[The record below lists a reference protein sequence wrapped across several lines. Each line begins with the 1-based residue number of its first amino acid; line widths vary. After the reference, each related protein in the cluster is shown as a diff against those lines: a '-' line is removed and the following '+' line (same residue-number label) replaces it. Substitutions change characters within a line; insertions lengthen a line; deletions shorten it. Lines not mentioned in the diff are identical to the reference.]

1 MSKLRII
8 PLMKVLTGLTLAI
21 GLLGHVY
28 AYLVVTLLA
37 QESEKLATYQP
48 LYLAGTA
55 VNFLLF
61 AAFLIYF
68 WQILS
73 SVQADAVFSTK
84 NVARVDRML
93 RLLAIDF
100 TMIIAL
106 GVFYLFAV
114 GDGGPPL
121 LMLLALTFV
130 ILPAGY
136 VALRVARNVFVDA
149 VSRIRDNPIGN
160 EALAV

>member
-1 MSKLRII
+1 
-8 PLMKVLTGLTLAI
+8 MKVLTGLTLAI

-28 AYLVVTLLA
+28 AYLVVMLLA
-37 QESEKLATYQP
+37 QDSVRLATYQP
-48 LYLAGTA
+48 LYLVGVV
-55 VNFLLF
+55 VNFLFF

-73 SVQADAVFSTK
+73 SVQADAVFSTE
-84 NVARVDRML
+84 NVARVDTML
-93 RLLAIDF
+93 RLIVIDF

-114 GDGGPPL
+114 SDGGPPL

-130 ILPAGY
+130 LLPAGY
-136 VALRVARNVFVDA
+136 VALRVTRNVFVDA
-149 VSRIRDNPIGN
+149 VSRIRGNPIDN